1 MSAIFKQLNDPEGF
15 LLARSKVR
23 AKDIK
28 KQRWAGI
35 VAAVLAL
42 GMLVSLVGVYI
53 GQSFGGSRASLPEQQ
68 VEPQPEDYLAHYESE
83 VERLE
88 LYLDEHEAS
97 EAVLLE
103 LVENYRYLTYI
114 QQIFFDDQESLV
126 GYKERL
132 VAHYKTLIEME
143 PGKVQYRLDL
153 LNLYIEQGVDQDLIY
168 EQVVPLQEML
178 REAPDPMAHL
188 TLISLLSSTGEV
200 EPAQEEAQWLFTYL
214 EDRIASGQADSEERF
229 YFAVLLGEYLDDRAQ
244 AITILDGIIAVENE
258 ESAVYLEA
266 FNYLNYIQ
274 SDTDDGELAPE

>member
-1 MSAIFKQLNDPEGF
+1 M
-15 LLARSKVR
+15 ARNKVR

-53 GQSFGGSRASLPEQQ
+53 GQSVGGSRASLPEQQ
-68 VEPQPEDYLAHYESE
+68 VEPQPEDYLAHYENE

-88 LYLDEHEAS
+88 VYLDEHEAS

-132 VAHYKTLIEME
+132 VALYNTLIEMA
-143 PGKVQYRLDL
+143 PDKAQYRLDL
-153 LNLYIEQGVDQDLIY
+153 LNLYIEQGADQGLIS
-168 EQVVPLQEML
+168 EQIAPLQEML
-178 REAPDPMAHL
+178 REEPDPMANL
-188 TLISLLSSTGEV
+188 TLISLLSSIGEV
-200 EPAQEEAQWLFTYL
+200 EPAQEEALWLFTYL
-214 EDRIASGQADSEERF
+214 EDRVASGLADNEERF

-244 AITILDGIIAVENE
+244 ALTILDEIITVEDE
-258 ESAVYLEA
+258 ESAVYLQA
-266 FNYLNYIQ
+266 FNYRNYIQ
-274 SDTDDGELAPE
+274 SDTDDDELAPE

>member
-1 MSAIFKQLNDPEGF
+1 M
-15 LLARSKVR
+15 ARNKVR

-35 VAAVLAL
+35 VAAILAL

-53 GQSFGGSRASLPEQQ
+53 GQSVGGSRASLPEQQ
-68 VEPQPEDYLAHYESE
+68 AEPQPEDYLAHYENE

-88 LYLDEHEAS
+88 AYLDEHEAS

-114 QQIFFDDQESLV
+114 QQIFFDDQDSLEV
-126 GYKERL
+126 YKKRL
-132 VAHYKTLIEME
+132 VALYDSLIEMA
-143 PGKVQYRLDL
+143 PGKAQYRLDL
-153 LNLYIEQGVDQDLIY
+153 LNLYIEQGADKDLFF
-168 EQVVPLQEML
+168 EQIAPLQEML
-178 REAPDPMAHL
+178 REAPDSMAHL

-200 EPAQEEAQWLFTYL
+200 ELAQEEALWLFNYL
-214 EDRIASGQADSEERF
+214 ENRIASGLADNEERF

-244 AITILDGIIAVENE
+244 ALTIIDEIIAVEDE

-266 FNYLNYIQ
+266 VNYRNYIQ
-274 SDTDDGELAPE
+274 SDIDDSELAPE